1 MIKRAGQFIQFLAV
15 AAAGFAVRRLSLKT
29 AQGLGRSLGR
39 LLKKIDKKHTSL
51 ARQNMTMSFPEKT
64 AAEIEAYMDGLFEN
78 IGMSLM
84 EFLYIPALKG
94 KKYEG
99 FLKVEGKELLEQA
112 RAKGKGVI
120 MIIPHFGNW
129 ELSGLIFPKIVPC
142 MAVAFPQ
149 SNPFT
154 DRLINKYRSLNGLR
168 IVYTGD
174 SVKEILRTLKK
185 NEGVG
190 LLADQ
195 DAAFDG
201 VFVNIFGRLAGTK
214 KGPAVLAMKTGAALL
229 MTFMVR
235 NSDGTHTAVVEKAIE
250 LDSTGDFEADVKAN
264 TQKWASMLESY
275 VRKYPPLWF
284 WVHNRWKSRPEDFKN
299 KGDKTKGTEPG
310 FCGRRTEDC
319 GQTTDAQW
327 PL

>member
-1 MIKRAGQFIQFLAV
+1 MKRTGQFIQFLAV
-15 AAAGFAVRRLSLKT
+15 AAAAFLVRRLSLKA
-29 AQGLGRSLGR
+29 AQGLGRALGR
-39 LLKKIDKKHTSL
+39 FLKRVDKKHVAL
-51 ARQNMTMSFPEKT
+51 ARQNMALSFPDKS
-64 AAEIEAYMDGLFEN
+64 AAEIETYMDGLFEN
-78 IGMSLM
+78 IGMSLA
-84 EFLYIPALKG
+84 EFLYIPAIKG
-94 KKYEG
+94 AKYEG
-99 FLKVEGKELLEQA
+99 FLKVEGKEFLEQA

-129 ELSGLIFPKIVPC
+129 ELSGLIFPKLIPC

-154 DRLINKYRSLNGLR
+154 DKLINKYRSLNGLR

-174 SVKEILRTLKK
+174 SVKEIIRTLKK

-201 VFVNIFGRLAGTK
+201 VFVDIFGRLAGTK
-214 KGPAVLAMKTGAALL
+214 KGPAVLAMKTGAPLL

-235 NSDGTHTAVVEKAIE
+235 NPDGTHTAVVEKAIE
-250 LDSTGDFEADVKAN
+250 LDSTGDFEADVKSN
-264 TQKWASMLESY
+264 TQKWASVLESY

-284 WVHNRWKSRPEDFKN
+284 WVHNRWK
-299 KGDKTKGTEPG
+299 
-310 FCGRRTEDC
+310 
-319 GQTTDAQW
+319 
-327 PL
+327 